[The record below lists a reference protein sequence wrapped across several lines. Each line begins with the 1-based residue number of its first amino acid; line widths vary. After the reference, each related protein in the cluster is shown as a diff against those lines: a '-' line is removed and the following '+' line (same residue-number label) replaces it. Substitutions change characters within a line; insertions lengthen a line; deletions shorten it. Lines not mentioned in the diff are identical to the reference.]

1 MVHEAGGFKLKVSF
15 KDFYSPETVAT
26 TSTATD
32 SKFGLIDDDVLVRSN
47 PCYIGTT
54 PEMSSTGRL
63 AEETDLIGSKTVKKI
78 FLDDTVPEAAGGRIT
93 DSSLGHLGL
102 AMATPDIS
110 HDSTFRGCHPSS
122 NKNHSGIDIGHC
134 VKENTPLPRNVVNG

>member
-1 MVHEAGGFKLKVSF
+1 MVPEPGGFKPKVSF
-15 KDFYSPETVAT
+15 KDFYPSETVAT
-26 TSTATD
+26 TSTATA
-32 SKFGLIDDDVLVRSN
+32 STLGLIDDDVPVLFN

-63 AEETDLIGSKTVKKI
+63 PEETDLIGSKTVKKKL
-78 FLDDTVPEAAGGRIT
+78 FLDDSVPEAAGGRT
-93 DSSLGHLGL
+93 TESNLGHFGL

-110 HDSTFRGCHPSS
+110 TFRGCCPSS

-134 VKENTPLPRNVVNG
+134 VK